1 MQMGS
6 CFGYYHINTYLEVIM
21 NQSGESKEVFF
32 ILKKCKKK
40 CKKIFWKNVKNIFYI
55 EMDHE

>member
-1 MQMGS
+1 MGS

-40 CKKIFWKNVKNIFYI
+40 LKKIFEKI
-55 EMDHE
+55 